1 MLRLGAQYGLIEWRR
16 HRTCPACGRLIEGWV
31 CKKCAD

>member
-16 HRTCPACGRLIEGWV
+16 HRTCPACGRLIEGWA